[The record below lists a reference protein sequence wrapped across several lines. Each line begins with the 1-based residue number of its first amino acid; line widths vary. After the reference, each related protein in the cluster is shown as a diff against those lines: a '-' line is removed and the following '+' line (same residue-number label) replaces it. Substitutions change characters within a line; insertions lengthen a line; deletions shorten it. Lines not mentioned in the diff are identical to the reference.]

1 MPTYDYVCAS
11 CGHEMEVIHSVHGHG
26 PAACPVCGG
35 QMRKAYR
42 PPAVVFK
49 GTGWARKERSGASRP
64 KGEAKESK
72 DSKDAGSA
80 DPKAGKPAAEVAK
93 SGTSGES
100 S

>member
-49 GTGWARKERSGASRP
+49 GSGWARKERAGSSRP
-64 KGEAKESK
+64 KSESKESK
-72 DSKDAGSA
+72 DSMGT
-80 DPKAGKPAAEVAK
+80 GAAEPKGGKAATDAAT
-93 SGTSGES
+93 SGSSGES